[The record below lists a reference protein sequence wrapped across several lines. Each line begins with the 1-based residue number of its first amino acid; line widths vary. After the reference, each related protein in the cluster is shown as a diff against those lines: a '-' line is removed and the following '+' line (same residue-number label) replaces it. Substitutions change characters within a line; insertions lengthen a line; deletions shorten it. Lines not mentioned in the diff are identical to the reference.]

1 MQERTRAYVERPDTG
16 SELPPAEEYRAFEFD
31 PSITLNQDL
40 ADHQG
45 RVFAR
50 AGTVV
55 NPLAYSAFAKRIVVI
70 DGDAEDQVRF
80 ALAEGDELDTL
91 IVIAKGSPLA
101 LGRAHGR
108 RFWFDQDAVM
118 VSRFGLER
126 LPSVIKRAD
135 PILLIEEIPTGE
147 RSHEG
152 PVLRHGA
159 CPWHRRVGR
168 ELREM
173 QCEVPESDH

>member
-1 MQERTRAYVERPDTG
+1 MERAMQERTRAYVERPDTG

-40 ADHQG
+40 ADQSGPRLCPG
-45 RVFAR
+45 RDGRQSAR
-50 AGTVV
+50 LFRLRQTH
-55 NPLAYSAFAKRIVVI
+55 IVVI

-147 RSHEG
+147 AQ
-152 PVLRHGA
+152 P
-159 CPWHRRVGR
+159 
-168 ELREM
+168 
-173 QCEVPESDH
+173 